1 MKIRS
6 ILNFLLILLLIKIL
20 KKNQKLERN
29 KRLRKIDFFFMI
41 FFLIF
46 FNDFYFIYKL
56 EWIPDFLVMITTY
69 LKAHKKNKA
78 HHKKVLLEIQFS
90 YQIVKQLVLL
100 KCNLILIPLKKMIKN
115 NKLLLK
121 QKCLKNNNKHQL
133 LSKKNLKKTL

>member
-1 MKIRS
+1 MKIRL

-29 KRLRKIDFFFMI
+29 KRFRKIDFFFMI
-41 FFLIF
+41 FFMIF
-46 FNDFYFIYKL
+46 IFIYKL

-121 QKCLKNNNKHQL
+121 QKCLKNSNKHQL

>member
-1 MKIRS
+1 MKIRL

-29 KRLRKIDFFFMI
+29 KRLGKIDFFYDI
-41 FFLIF
+41 FFF
-46 FNDFYFIYKL
+46 YDFYFIYKL

-69 LKAHKKNKA
+69 SKVHKKNKA